1 MVTRIANVDLTRA
14 VDRYTSWRI
23 KACVDS
29 GAVRGARAESQTAKS
44 GNNASGRD
52 FTDSIIAGIG
62 DKNIP
67 RLIDGYS
74 ERTVK
79 PSCRPGAISAA
90 KKAGRVRGFL
100 G

>member
-67 RLIDGYS
+67 RVIDGYS
-74 ERTVK
+74 QLSVK